1 MAQGGSHMEMRRSVF
16 TRIVISL
23 LVVMLG
29 GLLGDCR
36 PARAGSSVAVPIFG
50 TVDGTPESVYVSGVA
65 QITSK
70 LMKTSAKFNHPRSVM
85 LSIDLHNVSGQGLS
99 TGATY
104 VTESQEEVLR
114 PLVASDQVEI
124 TFPLYSEGLGGLT
137 SARAGLASFTLTF
150 DVGTGALTGGTA
162 TISTP

>member
-1 MAQGGSHMEMRRSVF
+1 
-16 TRIVISL
+16 
-23 LVVMLG
+23 
-29 GLLGDCR
+29 
-36 PARAGSSVAVPIFG
+36 
-50 TVDGTPESVYVSGVA
+50 
-65 QITSK
+65 
-70 LMKTSAKFNHPRSVM
+70 
-85 LSIDLHNVSGQGLS
+85 VSGQGLS

-104 VTESQEEVLR
+104 VTESQEEVMR